1 MRIKHAFTADARWD
15 TYRQSRTRATSRML
29 RDDVADQL
37 TDMAEGEWP
46 EPETDP
52 YGDGEYWLVIG
63 QDEFRNVEWYKLQ
76 LAETATPDVYSL
88 PTHHTEN

>member
-1 MRIKHAFTADARWD
+1 
-15 TYRQSRTRATSRML
+15 
-29 RDDVADQL
+29 
-37 TDMAEGEWP
+37 MAEGEWP

-88 PTHHTEN
+88 PTHNTEN